1 MIDREIPYSLYI
13 KLKNEDKVTETITG
27 DLNRSLTAEQY
38 FDEESNTYHKA
49 YVNGLSFHNTYDD
62 DGNIIGDE
70 NNSYTYNELGELIS
84 TSGLVNASYQ
94 YDSRGNITSKT
105 VDGNTATY
113 AYDNE
118 WKDQLT
124 AVNGIPLTYDAN
136 GNLASYGDSTYT
148 WSHGKQLES
157 VTTEKGT
164 YNYTYDE
171 NGIRL
176 TKPGYTFDT
185 FNGRVL
191 AQYGANNIYF
201 QYNGDKPIGFIL
213 NQNQY
218 YYVTNPSGDI
228 VGITDSKCDLIA
240 TYTYDEWG
248 KLISIE
254 TAEENNSEQ
263 LKIAET
269 NPLRYRGYYYDNETG
284 YYYLQSRY
292 YDPDLGRFISAD
304 DFSYVDTSH
313 KLNVNAY
320 SYCWNSPI
328 ALEDAEG
335 TTPQIS
341 IDLSALQPLVEDATT
356 VIKAGLNKFAEN
368 IKKLISRYN
377 DFLDKLEFNINHP
390 DVVINNGL
398 SKILGREVSIK
409 FPLINAIRAY
419 FGTFDIRTGELVGGA
434 GDGYHTSDSDNDE
447 NGIAPYGYINSDEKT
462 NNWFEVVVKVLTFG
476 IEADYLS
483 RLFEAFMQAFNPLF
497 DFNTWYESLSVF
509 FQDLFSDLII
519 DGVSA
524 MNTIFLYFFDQ
535 FAQDLT
541 MTTVNFSIG
550 KLIEKIP
557 SKYASS
563 LFDVFNVFKSID
575 ENFEDYHLIEYSFI
589 LTFLDIGLFYITISS
604 PGLAIPLDMTDDLIK
619 KVFLNLDSGRLWG

>member
-84 TSGLVNASYQ
+84 TSGLVNSSYQ
-94 YDSRGNITSKT
+94 YDSRGNMLSKT
-105 VDGNTATY
+105 VNDKTANY
-113 AYDNE
+113 SYDNAE

-124 AVNGIPLTYDAN
+124 SVNGIPLTYDAN

-218 YYVTNPSGDI
+218 YYLTNPSGDI

-248 KLISIE
+248 KLLSIE

-263 LKIAET
+263 LKIAEI

-292 YDPDLGRFISAD
+292 YDPELGRFISAD
-304 DFSYVDTSH
+304 DFNYLNTNN
-313 KLNVNAY
+313 KLSINAY
-320 SYCWNSPI
+320 IYCNNNPTSKYDSDGHE
-328 ALEDAEG
+328 ALALGVLIGFMCEAVVYSLLLLVLCMVLPVIIGLVGE
-335 TTPQIS
+335 
-341 IDLSALQPLVEDATT
+341 IDLDLPNISLPSKPKATPAEKADAKVRDAIKNNKDNYYWAAYRKNGYVEIGKSLDYEQALARVLSGNDVFT
-356 VIKAGLNKFAEN
+356 
-368 IKKLISRYN
+368 YN
-377 DFLDKLEFNINHP
+377 
-390 DVVINNGL
+390 
-398 SKILGREVSIK
+398 
-409 FPLINAIRAY
+409 
-419 FGTFDIRTGELVGGA
+419 GTFAYWLARSASGGNNPTPHGKHGSGCVGFYYH
-434 GDGYHTSDSDNDE
+434 YHTNPK
-447 NGIAPYGYINSDEKT
+447 NGAHI
-462 NNWFEVVVKVLTFG
+462 F
-476 IEADYLS
+476 YL
-483 RLFEAFMQAFNPLF
+483 
-497 DFNTWYESLSVF
+497 
-509 FQDLFSDLII
+509 
-519 DGVSA
+519 
-524 MNTIFLYFFDQ
+524 
-535 FAQDLT
+535 
-541 MTTVNFSIG
+541 
-550 KLIEKIP
+550 
-557 SKYASS
+557 
-563 LFDVFNVFKSID
+563 
-575 ENFEDYHLIEYSFI
+575 
-589 LTFLDIGLFYITISS
+589 
-604 PGLAIPLDMTDDLIK
+604 
-619 KVFLNLDSGRLWG
+619 

>member
-1 MIDREIPYSLYI
+1 M
-13 KLKNEDKVTETITG
+13 
-27 DLNRSLTAEQY
+27 
-38 FDEESNTYHKA
+38 
-49 YVNGLSFHNTYDD
+49 SFHNTYDD

-105 VDGNTATY
+105 VDENTATY

-157 VTTEKGT
+157 VTNEKGT

-176 TKPGYTFDT
+176 TKPGYTFNT

-201 QYNGDKPIGFIL
+201 QYNVDKPIGFIL

-248 KLISIE
+248 KLLEIL
-254 TAEENNSEQ
+254 ADNEENR
-263 LKIAET
+263 KIAEI

-341 IDLSALQPLVEDATT
+341 IDLSALQPLLEDTAEL
-356 VIKAGLNKFAEN
+356 IKTGISKHTEN
-368 IKKLISRYN
+368 IQKLMSKYN
-377 DFLDKLEFNINHP
+377 DFIDKLEFNINHP

-434 GDGYHTSDSDNDE
+434 GDGYHTNDSDNDE
-447 NGIAPYGYINSDEKT
+447 SGIAAYSSRSDSSCGSGYGSPLHVISVIIAEITNFFYLEYIAGALELDFEFSNLEEYWDLKVDLFGRAFDEGLIDIQIAAKSFASNISGWVSSFGGALGEYLPDEVSNALFLLPYITDLLNDYSGR
-462 NNWFEVVVKVLTFG
+462 
-476 IEADYLS
+476 YLS
-483 RLFEAFMQAFNPLF
+483 PIGALIMASFDIFMGL
-497 DFNTWYESLSVF
+497 L
-509 FQDLFSDLII
+509 I
-519 DGVSA
+519 DGTGLLLEVFVSPVVA
-524 MNTIFLYFFDQ
+524 
-535 FAQDLT
+535 
-541 MTTVNFSIG
+541 
-550 KLIEKIP
+550 
-557 SKYASS
+557 
-563 LFDVFNVFKSID
+563 
-575 ENFEDYHLIEYSFI
+575 
-589 LTFLDIGLFYITISS
+589 GLFTASADWLYDIESVRYKAEY
-604 PGLAIPLDMTDDLIK
+604 LAYNWYYLFFI
-619 KVFLNLDSGRLWG
+619 

>member
-1 MIDREIPYSLYI
+1 MIDRETLYSLYI

-38 FDEESNTYHKA
+38 FDEKSNTYHKA
-49 YVNGLSFHNTYDD
+49 YANGLSFHNIYDD

-136 GNLASYGDSTYT
+136 GNLVSYGDSTYT

-157 VTTEKGT
+157 VTNEKGT

-191 AQYGANNIYF
+191 AQHGANNIYF
-201 QYNGDKPIGFIL
+201 QYNVDKPIGFIL

-218 YYVTNPSGDI
+218 YYLTNPSGDI

-248 KLISIE
+248 KLLEI
-254 TAEENNSEQ
+254 TADNDDNRQ
-263 LKIAET
+263 IAET

-304 DFSYVDTSH
+304 DF
-313 KLNVNAY
+313 
-320 SYCWNSPI
+320 
-328 ALEDAEG
+328 
-335 TTPQIS
+335 
-341 IDLSALQPLVEDATT
+341 
-356 VIKAGLNKFAEN
+356 
-368 IKKLISRYN
+368 R
-377 DFLDKLEFNINHP
+377 
-390 DVVINNGL
+390 
-398 SKILGREVSIK
+398 
-409 FPLINAIRAY
+409 
-419 FGTFDIRTGELVGGA
+419 
-434 GDGYHTSDSDNDE
+434 
-447 NGIAPYGYINSDEKT
+447 YINS
-462 NNWFEVVVKVLTFG
+462 
-476 IEADYLS
+476 Y
-483 RLFEAFMQAFNPLF
+483 NPLNLNAYAYCANNPLIYS
-497 DFNTWYESLSVF
+497 DPKGTYVSDVGVAVAEILSAIFVCIDIF
-509 FQDLFSDLII
+509 ERDL
-519 DGVSA
+519 G
-524 MNTIFLYFFDQ
+524 
-535 FAQDLT
+535 
-541 MTTVNFSIG
+541 
-550 KLIEKIP
+550 
-557 SKYASS
+557 
-563 LFDVFNVFKSID
+563 
-575 ENFEDYHLIEYSFI
+575 
-589 LTFLDIGLFYITISS
+589 
-604 PGLAIPLDMTDDLIK
+604 
-619 KVFLNLDSGRLWG
+619 DSTK